1 MSMLDITRDLFKREY
16 GIEDETVKLVERAE
30 GLIKPVFERYD
41 AIAQHNQIKVLN
53 AFHKNH
59 INESHFSWANG
70 YGHDDFGREAVAKV
84 YADALGAEKCIVG
97 PFIQDGTHALACT
110 YFGILRHGDGLVYC
124 TGKPYD
130 TMETVIGLR
139 GSEPG
144 TLKEHGIKFSQV
156 DLLEGG
162 LIDLEGCRKAIG
174 ENTKMLVI
182 QRSLGYSYRHAFS
195 LGEIAEWVKAC
206 KSVKPDVICMVDNC
220 YGEFID
226 VMEPVQ
232 AGADIMA
239 GSLMKNPGGGITM
252 GGGYVAGRADL
263 VDMVAARVVCPGLG
277 TDSGL
282 MYDQTRRIFQ
292 GIFCAPRTVNGA
304 AKGAAL
310 ISKAFELLGYEVS
323 PRAEDPRND
332 IVTAIRMHSAEQL
345 IAFCEAV
352 QMSAPINADY
362 LPEPGKMSGYQDKII
377 LASGSFVQGSTMEV
391 SADAPLREPYTVYYQ
406 GGLSYEHVKFCCM
419 NVIQTLK
426 KKGLL

>member
-1 MSMLDITRDLFKREY
+1 MLEETRKLIKEGY
-16 GIEDETVKLVERAE
+16 GVEDETMDLVEKAE
-30 GLIKPVFERYD
+30 SLITATFKRYD
-41 AIAQHNQIKVLN
+41 DIAQYNQVRVLK
-53 AFHKNH
+53 AFHKNR

-70 YGHDDFGREAVAKV
+70 YGHDDFGRDAVARV

-110 YFGILRHGDGLVYC
+110 YLGLLRPGDQFIYC

-144 TLKEHGIKFSQV
+144 TLKEFGIKYGQV

-162 LIDLEGCRKAIG
+162 MIDLEGCKKAIG
-174 ENTKMLVI
+174 PDTKMVVV

-195 LGEIAEWVKAC
+195 IDEIRQWVSAC

-226 VMEPVQ
+226 ICEPVS

-252 GGGYVAGRADL
+252 GGGYVAGREDL
-263 VDMVAARVVCPGLG
+263 VDIVASRVVCPGLG

-304 AKGAAL
+304 MKGAAL

-332 IVTAIRMHSAEQL
+332 IVTAIKMKSADQL

-352 QMSAPINADY
+352 QMSAPISADFM
-362 LPEPGKMSGYQDKII
+362 PEPGKMSGYQDKII

-391 SADAPLREPYTVYYQ
+391 SADAPLREPYIAYYQ

-419 NVIQTLK
+419 NVIQVLK
-426 KKGLL
+426 NRGLL

>member
-1 MSMLDITRDLFKREY
+1 MLEETRKLIKEGY
-16 GIEDETVKLVERAE
+16 GIEDETMDLVEKAE
-30 GLIKPVFERYD
+30 SLITATFKRYD
-41 AIAQHNQIKVLN
+41 DIAQYNQVRVLK
-53 AFHKNH
+53 AFHKNR

-70 YGHDDFGREAVAKV
+70 YGHDDFGRDAVARV

-110 YFGILRHGDGLVYC
+110 YLGLLRPGDQFIYC

-144 TLKEHGIKFSQV
+144 TLKEFGIKYGQV

-162 LIDLEGCRKAIG
+162 MIDLEGCKKAIG
-174 ENTKMLVI
+174 PETKMVVV

-195 LGEIAEWVKAC
+195 IDEIRRWVSAC

-226 VMEPVQ
+226 ICEPVS

-252 GGGYVAGRADL
+252 GGGYVAGREDL
-263 VDMVAARVVCPGLG
+263 VDIVASRVVCPGLG

-304 AKGAAL
+304 MKGAAL

-332 IVTAIRMHSAEQL
+332 IVTAIKMKSADQL

-352 QMSAPINADY
+352 QMSAPISADFM
-362 LPEPGKMSGYQDKII
+362 PEPGKMSGYQDKII

-391 SADAPLREPYTVYYQ
+391 SADAPLREPYIAYYQ

-419 NVIQTLK
+419 NVIQVLK
-426 KKGLL
+426 NRGLL

>member
-1 MSMLDITRDLFKREY
+1 MLEETRKLIKEGY
-16 GIEDETVKLVERAE
+16 GVEDETMDLVEKAE
-30 GLIKPVFERYD
+30 SLITATFKRYD
-41 AIAQHNQIKVLN
+41 DIAQYNQVRVLK
-53 AFHKNH
+53 AFHKNR

-70 YGHDDFGREAVAKV
+70 YGHDDFGRDAVARV

-110 YFGILRHGDGLVYC
+110 YLGLLRPGDQFIYC

-144 TLKEHGIKFSQV
+144 TLKEFGIKYGQV

-162 LIDLEGCRKAIG
+162 MIDLEGCKKAIG
-174 ENTKMLVI
+174 PDTKMVVV

-195 LGEIAEWVKAC
+195 IDEIRRWVSAC

-226 VMEPVQ
+226 ICEPVS

-252 GGGYVAGRADL
+252 GGGYVAGREDL
-263 VDMVAARVVCPGLG
+263 VDIVASRVVCPGLG

-304 AKGAAL
+304 MKGAAL

-332 IVTAIRMHSAEQL
+332 IVTAIKMKSADQL

-352 QMSAPINADY
+352 QMSAPISADFM
-362 LPEPGKMSGYQDKII
+362 PEPGKMSGYQDKII

-391 SADAPLREPYTVYYQ
+391 SADAPLREPYIAYYQ

-419 NVIQTLK
+419 NVIQVLK
-426 KKGLL
+426 NRGLL

>member
-1 MSMLDITRDLFKREY
+1 MLEETRKLIKEGYGVENETMDLVEKAESLITATFKR
-16 GIEDETVKLVERAE
+16 
-30 GLIKPVFERYD
+30 YD
-41 AIAQHNQIKVLN
+41 DIAQYNQVRVLK
-53 AFHKNH
+53 AFHKNR

-70 YGHDDFGREAVAKV
+70 YGHDDFGRNAVARV

-110 YFGILRHGDGLVYC
+110 YLGLLRPGDQFIYC

-144 TLKEHGIKFSQV
+144 TLREFGIKYGQV

-162 LIDLEGCRKAIG
+162 MIDLEGCKKAIG
-174 ENTKMLVI
+174 PDTKMVVV

-195 LGEIAEWVKAC
+195 IDEIRRWVSAC

-226 VMEPVQ
+226 ICEPVS

-252 GGGYVAGRADL
+252 GGGYVAGREDL
-263 VDMVAARVVCPGLG
+263 VDIVASRVVCPGLG

-304 AKGAAL
+304 MKGAAL

-332 IVTAIRMHSAEQL
+332 IVTAIKMKSADQL

-352 QMSAPINADY
+352 QMSAPISADFM
-362 LPEPGKMSGYQDKII
+362 PEPGKMSGYQDKII

-391 SADAPLREPYTVYYQ
+391 SADAPLREPYIAYYQ

-419 NVIQTLK
+419 NVIQVLK
-426 KKGLL
+426 NRGLL

>member
-1 MSMLDITRDLFKREY
+1 MLEETRKLIKEGY
-16 GIEDETVKLVERAE
+16 GVEDETMDLVEKAE
-30 GLIKPVFERYD
+30 SLITATFKRYD
-41 AIAQHNQIKVLN
+41 DIAQYNQVRVLK
-53 AFHKNH
+53 AFHKNR

-70 YGHDDFGREAVAKV
+70 YGHDDFGRDAVARV

-110 YFGILRHGDGLVYC
+110 YLGLLRPGDQFIYC

-144 TLKEHGIKFSQV
+144 TLREFGIKYGQV

-162 LIDLEGCRKAIG
+162 MIDLEGCKNAIG
-174 ENTKMLVI
+174 PDTKMVVV

-195 LGEIAEWVKAC
+195 IDEIRQWVSAC

-226 VMEPVQ
+226 ICEPVS

-252 GGGYVAGRADL
+252 GGGYVAGREDL
-263 VDMVAARVVCPGLG
+263 VDIVASRVVCPGLG

-304 AKGAAL
+304 MKGAAL

-332 IVTAIRMHSAEQL
+332 IVTAIKMKSADQL

-352 QMSAPINADY
+352 QMSAPISADFM
-362 LPEPGKMSGYQDKII
+362 PEPGKMSGYQDKII

-391 SADAPLREPYTVYYQ
+391 SADAPLREPYIAYYQ

-419 NVIQTLK
+419 NVIQVLK
-426 KKGLL
+426 NRGLL

>member
-1 MSMLDITRDLFKREY
+1 MLEETRKLIKEGY
-16 GIEDETVKLVERAE
+16 GVEDETMDLVEKAE
-30 GLIKPVFERYD
+30 SLITATFKRYD
-41 AIAQHNQIKVLN
+41 DIAQYNQVRVLR
-53 AFHKNH
+53 AFHKNM

-70 YGHDDFGREAVAKV
+70 YGHDDFGRDAVARV

-110 YFGILRHGDGLVYC
+110 YLGLLRPGDQFIYC

-144 TLKEHGIKFSQV
+144 TLKEFGIKYGQV

-162 LIDLEGCRKAIG
+162 MIDLEGCKKAIG
-174 ENTKMLVI
+174 PDTKMVVV

-195 LGEIAEWVKAC
+195 IDEIRQWVSAC

-226 VMEPVQ
+226 ICEPVS

-252 GGGYVAGRADL
+252 GGGYVAGREDL
-263 VDMVAARVVCPGLG
+263 VDIVASRVVCPGLG

-304 AKGAAL
+304 MKGAAL

-332 IVTAIRMHSAEQL
+332 IVTAIKMKSADQL

-352 QMSAPINADY
+352 QMSAPISADFM
-362 LPEPGKMSGYQDKII
+362 PEPGKMSGYQDMII

-391 SADAPLREPYTVYYQ
+391 SADAPLREPYIAYYQ

-419 NVIQTLK
+419 NVIQVLK
-426 KKGLL
+426 NRGLL

>member
-1 MSMLDITRDLFKREY
+1 MLEETRKLINEGY
-16 GIEDETVKLVERAE
+16 GVEDETMDLVEKAE
-30 GLIKPVFERYD
+30 SLITATFKRYD
-41 AIAQHNQIKVLN
+41 DIAQYNQVRVLK
-53 AFHKNH
+53 AFHKNR

-70 YGHDDFGREAVAKV
+70 YGHDDFGRDAVARV

-110 YFGILRHGDGLVYC
+110 YLGLLRPGDQFIYC

-144 TLKEHGIKFSQV
+144 TLREFGIKYGQV

-162 LIDLEGCRKAIG
+162 MIDLEGCKKAIG
-174 ENTKMLVI
+174 PETKMVVV

-195 LGEIAEWVKAC
+195 IDEIRRWVSAC

-226 VMEPVQ
+226 ICEPVS

-252 GGGYVAGRADL
+252 GGGYVAGREDL
-263 VDMVAARVVCPGLG
+263 VDIVSSRVVCPGLG

-304 AKGAAL
+304 MKGAAL

-332 IVTAIRMHSAEQL
+332 IVTAIKMKSADQL

-352 QMSAPINADY
+352 QMSAPISADFM
-362 LPEPGKMSGYQDKII
+362 PEPGKMSGYQDKII

-391 SADAPLREPYTVYYQ
+391 SADAPLREHYIAYYQ

-419 NVIQTLK
+419 NVIQVLK
-426 KKGLL
+426 NRGLL

>member
-1 MSMLDITRDLFKREY
+1 MLEETRKLINEGY
-16 GIEDETVKLVERAE
+16 GVEDETMDLVEKAE
-30 GLIKPVFERYD
+30 SLITATFKRYD
-41 AIAQHNQIKVLN
+41 DIAQYNQVRVLK
-53 AFHKNH
+53 AFHKNR

-70 YGHDDFGREAVAKV
+70 YGHDDFGRDAVARV

-110 YFGILRHGDGLVYC
+110 YLGLLRPGDQFIYC

-144 TLKEHGIKFSQV
+144 TLKEFGIKYGQV

-162 LIDLEGCRKAIG
+162 MIDLEGCKKAIG
-174 ENTKMLVI
+174 PDTKMVVV

-195 LGEIAEWVKAC
+195 IYEIRRWVSAC

-226 VMEPVQ
+226 ICEPVS

-252 GGGYVAGRADL
+252 GGGYVAGREDL
-263 VDMVAARVVCPGLG
+263 VDIVASRVVCPGLG

-304 AKGAAL
+304 MKGAAL

-332 IVTAIRMHSAEQL
+332 IVTAIKMKSADQL

-352 QMSAPINADY
+352 QMSAPISADFM
-362 LPEPGKMSGYQDKII
+362 PEPGKMSGYQDKII

-391 SADAPLREPYTVYYQ
+391 SADAPLREPYIAYYQ

-419 NVIQTLK
+419 NVIQVLK
-426 KKGLL
+426 NRGLL

>member
-1 MSMLDITRDLFKREY
+1 MLEETRKLIKEGY
-16 GIEDETVKLVERAE
+16 GVEDETMDLVEKAE
-30 GLIKPVFERYD
+30 SLITATFKRYD
-41 AIAQHNQIKVLN
+41 DIAQYNQVRVLK
-53 AFHKNH
+53 AFHKNR

-70 YGHDDFGREAVAKV
+70 YGHDDFGRDAVARV

-110 YFGILRHGDGLVYC
+110 YLGLLRPGDQFIYC

-144 TLKEHGIKFSQV
+144 TLREFGIKYGQV

-162 LIDLEGCRKAIG
+162 MIDLEGCKKAIG
-174 ENTKMLVI
+174 PETKMVVV

-195 LGEIAEWVKAC
+195 IDEIRQWVAAC

-226 VMEPVQ
+226 ICEPVS

-252 GGGYVAGRADL
+252 GGGYVAGREDL
-263 VDMVAARVVCPGLG
+263 VDIVASRVVCPGLG

-304 AKGAAL
+304 MKGAAL

-332 IVTAIRMHSAEQL
+332 IVTAIKMKSADQL

-352 QMSAPINADY
+352 QMSAPISADFM
-362 LPEPGKMSGYQDKII
+362 PEPGKMSGYQDKII

-391 SADAPLREPYTVYYQ
+391 SADAPLREPYIAYYQ

-419 NVIQTLK
+419 NVIQVLK
-426 KKGLL
+426 NRGLL

>member
-1 MSMLDITRDLFKREY
+1 MLKETIDFIKEEY
-16 GIEDETVKLVERAE
+16 GIDSETLALIERAE
-30 GLIKPVFERYD
+30 RQLPAVFARHD
-41 AIAQHNQIKVLN
+41 DIAQHCQIKVLR

-59 INESHFSWANG
+59 INENQFFWANG
-70 YGHDDFGREAVAKV
+70 YGHDDLGREAVAKV
-84 YADALGAEKCIVG
+84 YADALGAERCIVG

-110 YFGILRHGDGLVYC
+110 YFGLLRPGDGFIYC
-124 TGKPYD
+124 SGKPYD

-144 TLKEHGIKFSQV
+144 TLLDLGVRYSQV

-162 LIDLEGCRKAIG
+162 RVDLEGCVNAIG
-174 ENTKMLVI
+174 PDTKMVVL
-182 QRSLGYSYRHAFS
+182 QRSLGYSWRHAFS
-195 LGEIAEWVKAC
+195 IDEIRAWSQAC
-206 KSVKPDVICMVDNC
+206 KSKKPDVICMVDNC
-220 YGEFID
+220 YGEFTDIL
-226 VMEPVQ
+226 EPVR

-252 GGGYVAGRADL
+252 GGGYIAGRADL
-263 VDMVAARVVCPGLG
+263 VEMAASRVVCPGLG

-292 GIFCAPRTVNGA
+292 GLFCAPKTVCGA

-310 ISKAFELLGYEVS
+310 FSKVFELAGYEVS
-323 PRAEDPRND
+323 PKAEDPRND
-332 IVTAIRMHSAEQL
+332 IVTAVRMSSPEQL

-352 QMSAPINADY
+352 QMAAPINADFM
-362 LPEPGKMSGYQDKII
+362 PEPGKMSGYQDKII

-406 GGLSYEHVKFCCM
+406 GGLSYEHIKFCCM
-419 NVIQTLK
+419 FVVQTLK
-426 KKGLL
+426 DRGLL

>member
-1 MSMLDITRDLFKREY
+1 MLEETRKLIKEGY
-16 GIEDETVKLVERAE
+16 GVEDETMDLVEKAE
-30 GLIKPVFERYD
+30 SLITATFKRYD
-41 AIAQHNQIKVLN
+41 DIAQYNQVRVLR
-53 AFHKNH
+53 AFHKNR

-70 YGHDDFGREAVAKV
+70 YGHDDFGRDAVARV

-110 YFGILRHGDGLVYC
+110 YLGLLRPGDQFIYC

-144 TLKEHGIKFSQV
+144 TLREFGIKYGQV

-162 LIDLEGCRKAIG
+162 MIDLEGCKKAIG
-174 ENTKMLVI
+174 PDTKMVVV

-195 LGEIAEWVKAC
+195 IDEIHQWVSAC

-226 VMEPVQ
+226 ICEPVS

-252 GGGYVAGRADL
+252 GGGYVAGREDL
-263 VDMVAARVVCPGLG
+263 VDIVASRVVCPGLG

-304 AKGAAL
+304 MKGAAL

-332 IVTAIRMHSAEQL
+332 IVTAIKMKSADQL

-352 QMSAPINADY
+352 QMSAPISADFM
-362 LPEPGKMSGYQDKII
+362 PEPGKMSGYQDKII

-391 SADAPLREPYTVYYQ
+391 SADAPLREPYIAYYQ

-419 NVIQTLK
+419 NVIQVLK
-426 KKGLL
+426 NRGLL